1 MDKKD
6 MIHHPDHYNKG
17 GIEVIDFIEAWDLN
31 FSRGSAVKYICR
43 GGIKDTGREIE
54 DLKKAKQYIQFEIN
68 RIEREKKRDESH

>member
-43 GGIKDTGREIE
+43 GGIKDTDREIE